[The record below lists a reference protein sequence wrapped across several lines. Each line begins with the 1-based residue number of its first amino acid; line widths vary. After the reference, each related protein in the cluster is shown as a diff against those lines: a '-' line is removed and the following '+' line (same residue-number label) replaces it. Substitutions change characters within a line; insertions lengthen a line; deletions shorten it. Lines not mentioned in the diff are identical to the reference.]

1 MPGKFHGQRN
11 LQISYSPW
19 NHKES
24 HTTEQLHVSACM
36 EAFNTQVSSL
46 CPCLSSPFCT
56 QRAKAEHMGP
66 SQISPKCTRSPRLEQ
81 APSAKT
87 KLGAFQSFYFPS
99 GRKELLMSYLVLSQ
113 ASCLSKSVQGSG
125 QPGRVGGSAESE
137 RESIAR
143 RKTASA
149 ADEGP
154 RGDLQIC

>member
-1 MPGKFHGQRN
+1 MVKTSVQCRRPGFNPWVGKIPWRRKWQPTPVLLPGKFHGQRS

-87 KLGAFQSFYFPS
+87 KLGAFQSFYFPKLFIPQHFLQNFT
-99 GRKELLMSYLVLSQ
+99 GRLLF
-113 ASCLSKSVQGSG
+113 
-125 QPGRVGGSAESE
+125 P
-137 RESIAR
+137 IN
-143 RKTASA
+143 
-149 ADEGP
+149 
-154 RGDLQIC
+154 